1 MIKLGFKKME
11 NVAILKVVEGSYD
24 ELIQINIIGLHGLGG
39 FTIKETVHYLLG
51 TKESGYVAYNFRSES
66 ELDSFKSQLKEEIK
80 RINGGE
86 NGIIKMKYVLT
97 NEVGEW
103 INAKRT
109 NS

>member
-24 ELIQINIIGLHGLGG
+24 ELIGLHGLGG

-51 TKESGYVAYNFRSES
+51 TKERGYVAYNFRSES
-66 ELDSFKSQLKEEIK
+66 ELDSFKSQLKDDIK

-86 NGIIKMKYVLT
+86 NGVIKMKYVST
-97 NEVGEW
+97 NEVGE
-103 INAKRT
+103 
-109 NS
+109 

>member
-1 MIKLGFKKME
+1 MNDLEYVCSKIDESAKPINKIYIVG
-11 NVAILKVVEGSYD
+11 EGSYD

-66 ELDSFKSQLKEEIK
+66 ELYSFKSQLKDEIK

-97 NEVGEW
+97 NEVGE
-103 INAKRT
+103 
-109 NS
+109 

>member
-86 NGIIKMKYVLT
+86 NGVIKIKYVLT
-97 NEVGEW
+97 NEVGE
-103 INAKRT
+103 
-109 NS
+109 